1 MDCVDFIGV
10 VCVGNIEV
18 EVIMRALWAKI
29 QTFFINRYRNL
40 DKSILYGAFILIL
53 FGVFLTLAASPAVAE
68 RNNSNSF
75 HFIYRQFIFIIPAI
89 VVMIG
94 TAMLSVQQIRRLS
107 GLVLIGAVGC
117 MIFVLVFGTEIK
129 GAKRW
134 IHILGIGLQPSEFVK
149 PAFAVVCAWLL
160 ASGRLIKKFP
170 GYLLAIALYA
180 VIIALLFSQPDIGMV
195 LTVSA
200 IFGVQLL
207 LSGIPMALVSILGLL
222 FAGLVPIA
230 YFCFDHVHARIDR
243 FLNPEAGEAY
253 QVEKSLETLQN
264 AGWFGKGPGEGVVKY
279 ELPDAHTDFILAVS
293 AEEFGF
299 ILTVVLV
306 CVFAFILL
314 RGFWLIRQENNYFC
328 QIAVGGLLTQ
338 IAFQAIVNMGS
349 TLNLLPTKGMTL
361 PFISYGGSSLVSI
374 GFAFGIILGLI
385 HSRTLSRGLE

>member
-1 MDCVDFIGV
+1 MK
-10 VCVGNIEV
+10 
-18 EVIMRALWAKI
+18 ALLVKF

-40 DKSILYGAFILIL
+40 DKSILYSAFILIL

-68 RNNSNSF
+68 RNDISSF
-75 HFIYRQFIFIIPAI
+75 HFIYRQFIFIVPTI
-89 VVMIG
+89 VVLIG
-94 TAMLSVQQIRRLS
+94 TSMLSVQQIRRLS
-107 GLVLIGAVGC
+107 GLVLIGAIVC
-117 MIFVLVFGTEIK
+117 MIFVLFLGTEIK

-134 IHILGIGLQPSEFVK
+134 INVFGIGLQPSEFVK

-170 GYLLAIALYA
+170 GYLLAIVLYA
-180 VIIALLFSQPDIGMV
+180 IIALLLFFQPDIGML

-200 IFGVQLL
+200 IFGAQLL
-207 LSGIPMALVSILGLL
+207 LSGIPMVVVSILGVA
-222 FAGLVPIA
+222 FAGLIPIA
-230 YFCFDHVHARIDR
+230 YFCFDHVHARIER
-243 FLNPEAGEAY
+243 FLNPQAGEAY

-299 ILTVVLV
+299 ILTAALV

-374 GFAFGIILGLI
+374 GFAFGVILGLI